1 MRTFPIYLLEL
12 GDGLVLC
19 YPEDRRDIDH
29 SEFWETTASR
39 QVAEHYKIPQRLLV
53 NLPYCQR
60 RARVA
65 GNMVYYGETPDAKLL
80 RLIRKALGN
89 SKLVFVHDEHEQR
102 LQHDVSEFRKLM
114 DRFVIRRHRLHA
126 ATRRR
131 HPKQLRFGEQR
142 RHGHRLRRQ
151 FGVC

>member
-12 GDGLVLC
+12 ADVVVC

-39 QVAEHYKIPQRLLV
+39 LVAEHYKIPQRLLA

-60 RARVA
+60 RARVV
-65 GNMVYYGETPDAKLL
+65 GNRVFYGEKPDAKLL

-89 SKLVFVHDEHEQR
+89 GKLVFVHDEHEKR
-102 LQHDVSEFRKLM
+102 LEYDVAEFRKLV
-114 DRFVIRRHRLHA
+114 DRFVIRR
-126 ATRRR
+126 T
-131 HPKQLRFGEQR
+131 P
-142 RHGHRLRRQ
+142 
-151 FGVC
+151 